1 MFRMSSI
8 LKDKKDGTLS
18 LVLPIWF
25 RILFLFIAIL
35 LAAGIFASGPGSA
48 RLWIPIL
55 LIAGCLTGA
64 LYEEKWTFN
73 SLESKIEYVSGFM
86 FLRRKKIFR
95 LEEAETFKLT
105 GDFPREEDRGLSR
118 LKKRMIKFSLILN
131 SGQVLDIDIT
141 TGRTESIA
149 LKVKAERIA
158 AYCHIQLSV
167 ISDQ

>member
-1 MFRMSSI
+1 MFKMNFT
-8 LKDKKDGTLS
+8 LKEKKNGSLC

-35 LAAGIFASGPGSA
+35 LAAGIFASGSESA

-55 LIAGCLTGA
+55 LMAGCLAGA

-73 SLESKIEYVSGFM
+73 NLESKIEYVSGFM
-86 FLRRKKIFR
+86 FLSRKKIFK
-95 LEEAETFKLT
+95 LEEVETFKLT
-105 GDFPREEDRGLSR
+105 GDFPGEEDRGLSR
-118 LKKRMIKFSLILN
+118 LRKRMIKFSLILN

-149 LKVKAERIA
+149 LKVKAERIT
-158 AYCHIQLSV
+158 AYCGIQLTVNS
-167 ISDQ
+167 